1 MLKSMTGF
9 GRASVSVGDKVLSID
24 LKSLNGKQF
33 ELQLKMPALLK
44 PYEFEIRKCLAENL
58 GRGTVDC
65 QIILKEA
72 GPSVPVSINTQL
84 ARSYYQSLAQLATE
98 LGLDTTHLLPSLL
111 KLPDIIVSGGDVLK
125 EEEWELFKKG
135 LHETI
140 KAINKHR
147 NEEGKALKADLLERI
162 NQIEKRQTEITAL
175 DPVRRE
181 KLRASMNKSIQEHLK
196 EEAIDRNR
204 LEQELIYYIE
214 KMDISEELVRLRN
227 HCSYFREQVATAE
240 EGKGKKLSFILQE
253 IGREINTTG
262 SKAYDAGIQRLVV
275 EMKDELEKAK
285 EQVLNIL

>member
-9 GRASVSVGDKVLSID
+9 GRAAISVGDKLFAID

-44 PYEFEIRKCLAENL
+44 PFEFEIRKCLAENL
-58 GRGTVDC
+58 GRGTIDC
-65 QIILKEA
+65 QVSLKDA
-72 GPSVPVSINTQL
+72 GPIIPVSINTQM
-84 ARSYYQSLAQLATE
+84 ARSYYQSLAQLAVE
-98 LGLDTTHLLPSLL
+98 LGLDTSQLLPSLL
-111 KLPDIIVSGGDVLK
+111 KLPDVITSGSEGLA
-125 EEEWELFKKG
+125 ETEWELFKQG
-135 LHETI
+135 LQEAIT
-140 KAINKHR
+140 AINKHR
-147 NEEGKALKADLLERI
+147 TEEGKALETDLLERI
-162 NQIEKRQTEITAL
+162 AQIEKRQIAIAEL

-181 KLRASMNKSIQEHLK
+181 KLRASMNKSMKEHLK

-204 LEQELIYYIE
+204 MEQELIYYIE
-214 KMDISEELVRLRN
+214 KMDITEELVRLSN
-227 HCSYFREQVATAE
+227 HCSYFREQVESAE

>member
-72 GPSVPVSINTQL
+72 GPSVPVSINTQV

-111 KLPDIIVSGGDVLK
+111 KLPDVIVSGGDVLK

-147 NEEGKALKADLLERI
+147 NEEGKALEADLLERI

>member
-33 ELQLKMPALLK
+33 ELQLKMPGLLR

-65 QIILKEA
+65 QISLKES
-72 GPSVPVSINTQL
+72 GPSIPVSINTQV
-84 ARSYYQSLAQLATE
+84 ARSYYQPLAQLADE
-98 LGLDTTHLLPSLL
+98 LGLDKTQLLPSLL
-111 KLPDIIVSGGDVLK
+111 KLPDVIVSGGDGLS
-125 EEEWELFKKG
+125 ETEWELF
-135 LHETI
+135 
-140 KAINKHR
+140 
-147 NEEGKALKADLLERI
+147 
-162 NQIEKRQTEITAL
+162 
-175 DPVRRE
+175 E
-181 KLRASMNKSIQEHLK
+181 KLRASMNKSMQEHLK

-204 LEQELIYYIE
+204 MEQELIYYIE
-214 KMDISEELVRLRN
+214 KMDITEELVRLRN
-227 HCSYFREQVATAE
+227 HCSYFREEVGTAE

-262 SKAYDAGIQRLVV
+262 SKSYDAGIQRLVV

>member
-1 MLKSMTGF
+1 MTGF

-65 QIILKEA
+65 QISLKEA
-72 GPSVPVSINTQL
+72 GPSVPVSINTQV
-84 ARSYYQSLAQLATE
+84 ARSYYQPLAQLATE

-111 KLPDIIVSGGDVLK
+111 KLPDVIVSGGDGLK

-135 LHETI
+135 LHEAI

-147 NEEGKALKADLLERI
+147 NEEGKALEADLLERI

-181 KLRASMNKSIQEHLK
+181 KLRTSMNKSIQEHLK
-196 EEAIDRNR
+196 EDAIDRNR

-214 KMDISEELVRLRN
+214 KLDISEEKVRLKS
-227 HCSYFREQVATAE
+227 HCDYFLQTMNSKEAN
-240 EGKGKKLSFILQE
+240 GKKLGFITQE
-253 IGREINTTG
+253 IGREINTIG
-262 SKAYDAGIQRLVV
+262 SKANDANMQRNVV
-275 EMKDELEKAK
+275 EMKDELEKLK
-285 EQVLNIL
+285 EQLANVL

>member
-275 EMKDELEKAK
+275 EIKDELEKAK

>member
-147 NEEGKALKADLLERI
+147 NEEGKALEADLLERI

>member
-9 GRASVSVGDKVLSID
+9 GRAAISVGDKLFAID

-44 PYEFEIRKCLAENL
+44 PFEFEIRKCLAENL
-58 GRGTVDC
+58 GRGTIDC
-65 QIILKEA
+65 QVSLKDA
-72 GPSVPVSINTQL
+72 GPIFPVSINTQM
-84 ARSYYQSLAQLATE
+84 ARSYYQSLAQLAVE
-98 LGLDTTHLLPSLL
+98 LGLDTSQLLPSLL
-111 KLPDIIVSGGDVLK
+111 KLPDVITSGSEGLA
-125 EEEWELFKKG
+125 ETEWELFKQG
-135 LHETI
+135 LQEAIT
-140 KAINKHR
+140 AINKHR
-147 NEEGKALKADLLERI
+147 TEEGKALETDLLERI
-162 NQIEKRQTEITAL
+162 TQIEKRQLAIAEL
-175 DPVRRE
+175 DPERRE
-181 KLRASMNKSIQEHLK
+181 KLRASMNKSMKEHLK

-204 LEQELIYYIE
+204 MEQELIYYIE
-214 KMDISEELVRLRN
+214 KMDITEELVRLSN
-227 HCSYFREQVATAE
+227 HCSYFREQVESAE

>member
-1 MLKSMTGF
+1 MVNTWQHPK
-9 GRASVSVGDKVLSID
+9 ANNV
-24 LKSLNGKQF
+24 
-33 ELQLKMPALLK
+33 QL
-44 PYEFEIRKCLAENL
+44 
-58 GRGTVDC
+58 V
-65 QIILKEA
+65 
-72 GPSVPVSINTQL
+72 
-84 ARSYYQSLAQLATE
+84 ATE

-111 KLPDIIVSGGDVLK
+111 KLPDVIVSGGDGLK

-135 LHETI
+135 LHEAI

-147 NEEGKALKADLLERI
+147 NEEGKALEADLLERI

-214 KMDISEELVRLRN
+214 KMDITEELVRLRN